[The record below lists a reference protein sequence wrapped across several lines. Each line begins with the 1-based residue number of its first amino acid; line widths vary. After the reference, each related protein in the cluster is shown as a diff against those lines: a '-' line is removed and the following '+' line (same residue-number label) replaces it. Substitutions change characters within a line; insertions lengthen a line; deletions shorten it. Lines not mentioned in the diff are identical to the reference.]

1 MSIELAPKARE
12 GHPLFVL
19 IFLLLLQLTLL
30 SLQIE
35 DPGGT
40 LLIRRWVLTAEAPFL
55 NASSFLSSGARRI
68 WSNYFWLRGA
78 REENRQLQESLRQLA
93 AQANQLEEL
102 KRENIRLRGLVNL
115 NEGVPFETIGGRV
128 VSRTPNYLSNVLYIN
143 RGTAD
148 GIAPN
153 APVLAAGGVI
163 GRTVLVARYTAEV
176 QLITNA
182 DASTGVMIDSTRSPG
197 VLKGSGA
204 PTLDLNYISNSDRVE
219 VGDAVVTSGLDSLYP
234 KGLLIGKVV
243 ESRKGN
249 SVFRVIKVAPSADL
263 FHFEE
268 VSILLGRQKHE

>member
-12 GHPLFVL
+12 GHPLYVL
-19 IFLLLLQLTLL
+19 VFLLLLQLTLL

-40 LLIRRWVLTAEAPFL
+40 LLIRKWVLTAEAPFL
-55 NASSFLSSGARRI
+55 NASSFLSSGASRI
-68 WSNYFWLRGA
+68 WRNYLWLRGA
-78 REENRQLQESLRQLA
+78 RAENRQLQDSLRQLT
-93 AQANQLEEL
+93 AQSSQLEEL
-102 KRENIRLRGLVNL
+102 KRENVRLRGLVNL
-115 NEGVPFETIGGRV
+115 DEIVPFQTIGARV
-128 VSRTPNYLSNVLYIN
+128 VSRTPNYLSNVLYLD

-148 GIAPN
+148 GIPAN

-182 DASTGVMIDSTRSPG
+182 DASTGVMLDRTRSPG
-197 VLKGSGA
+197 VLKGSGERM
-204 PTLDLNYISNSDRVE
+204 LDLNYISNSDQVD
-219 VGDAVVTSGLDSLYP
+219 VGDVVVTSGLDSIYP
-234 KGLLIGKVV
+234 KGLPIGKVV

-249 SVFRVIKVAPSADL
+249 SVFRVIKVEPSADL

-268 VSILLGRQKHE
+268 VSVVLGRPKSE